1 MPRTGPVERLLA
13 VLADAPS
20 TVTAAAQEDAGA
32 QRDAGVLGIRPI
44 AVGWAT
50 VELDRAADELAADLA
65 IEPDAFV
72 PAADSVALG
81 ARTRIARAVLPGGIS
96 IAILEPSTEGRLVA
110 ILVRHDEGPAAIWFE
125 ADVATARHA
134 PAGRVVQGGGPFGPE
149 RLLATGPPDRFLV
162 DRGPG
167 TIAP

>member
-1 MPRTGPVERLLA
+1 MPAAGPVERLLA
-13 VLADAPS
+13 ALADATSPV
-20 TVTAAAQEDAGA
+20 TV
-32 QRDAGVLGIRPI
+32 GVRPI

-65 IEPDAFV
+65 IEPDTFM
-72 PAADSVALG
+72 PAPDSVALG
-81 ARTRIARAVLPGGIS
+81 ARTRIGRAVLSGGIS

-125 ADVATARHA
+125 ADSAGAGEP
-134 PAGRVVQGGGPFGPE
+134 PAGRVVPGDGPFGPE
-149 RLLATGPPDRFLV
+149 RLIATGPPDRFLV

-167 TIAP
+167 TIAT

>member
-1 MPRTGPVERLLA
+1 MSGAGPIERLLA
-13 VLADAPS
+13 ALADARTGSPND
-20 TVTAAAQEDAGA
+20 AASPG
-32 QRDAGVLGIRPI
+32 LRPI

-50 VELDRAADELAADLA
+50 VELDRAADELATDLA
-65 IEPDAFV
+65 IEPGAFV

-81 ARTRIARAVLPGGIS
+81 ARSRIARSVLTGGIS

-125 ADVATARHA
+125 AAEAALDDLD
-134 PAGRVVQGGGPFGPE
+134 AGRPVRGGGPFGPE

>member
-1 MPRTGPVERLLA
+1 MPAGGPVERLLA
-13 VLADAPS
+13 ALADA
-20 TVTAAAQEDAGA
+20 TAGHTDGAAPGT
-32 QRDAGVLGIRPI
+32 RPI

-65 IEPDAFV
+65 IDPGDFV
-72 PAADSVALG
+72 PAAESIALG
-81 ARTRIARAVLPGGIS
+81 ARSRVARAVLPGGIS

-125 ADVATARHA
+125 TDEAGAADL
-134 PAGRVVQGGGPFGPE
+134 PAGRVVPGGGPFGPE
-149 RLLATGPPDRFLV
+149 RLLGIGPPDRFLV

-167 TIAP
+167 TIAT

>member
-1 MPRTGPVERLLA
+1 MPAAEPVERLLA
-13 VLADAPS
+13 ALADA
-20 TVTAAAQEDAGA
+20 TAGGDGAAPG
-32 QRDAGVLGIRPI
+32 LRPI

-72 PAADSVALG
+72 PAA
-81 ARTRIARAVLPGGIS
+81 ARAVLPGGAS

-125 ADVATARHA
+125 TDEAGAAEL
-134 PAGRVVQGGGPFGPE
+134 PAGRVVPGGGPFGPE
-149 RLLATGPPDRFLV
+149 RLLGAGPPDRFLV
-162 DRGPG
+162 DRAPG
-167 TIAP
+167 TIAT

>member
-1 MPRTGPVERLLA
+1 MPAAEPVERLLA
-13 VLADAPS
+13 ALADA
-20 TVTAAAQEDAGA
+20 TAGDRDGAAPG
-32 QRDAGVLGIRPI
+32 LRPI

-81 ARTRIARAVLPGGIS
+81 ATTRVARAVLPGRIS

-125 ADVATARHA
+125 ADEAGGAEL
-134 PAGRVVQGGGPFGPE
+134 PAGRVVPGGGPFGPE
-149 RLLATGPPDRFLV
+149 RLLGTGPPDRFLV

-167 TIAP
+167 TIAT